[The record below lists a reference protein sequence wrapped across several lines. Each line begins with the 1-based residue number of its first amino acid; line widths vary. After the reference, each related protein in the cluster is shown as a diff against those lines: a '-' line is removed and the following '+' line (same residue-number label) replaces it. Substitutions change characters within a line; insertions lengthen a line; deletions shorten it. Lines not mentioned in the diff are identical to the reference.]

1 MAEELVGNCL
11 VAQSGGPTSVIN
23 SSLAGVITEALNHE
37 CIEEIYGGLN
47 GVQGILQEQLVDLA
61 AETQQNIR
69 GLRHTPGAAL
79 GTCRYKLKSD
89 ADFNRIL
96 EVFEAHNIRYFFYA
110 GGNDSQDT
118 ADKISK
124 LAQKKGYEL
133 RVIGVPKTIDN
144 DLVTTDHTPGYG
156 SVIKYISTSIREIAC
171 DNLGMGQHDLVQIV
185 EVMGRSA
192 GWIAAGAALAKQK
205 ENPNGSAPHLIY
217 LPEVPFSKE
226 KYIEDIAR
234 VLKKEKFCLVVVG
247 EGLVD
252 ADGNYVSTD
261 SVSSDAFGHSQL
273 GGAGDFLRSLAEENL
288 SVKARSIKLG
298 MAQRAAAHCAS
309 KADSDEAFMAG
320 QAAVKAAVE
329 GETDKMVILVRTEA
343 DGYKCETGLA
353 PLSEIA
359 NGVKLLPESW
369 INEDG
374 VSMNY
379 NFVKYAL
386 PLIQGEVVVPFD
398 NGMPQ
403 YVELKKIF
411 ADKTLPPYT
420 LAN

>member
-1 MAEELVGNCL
+1 M
-11 VAQSGGPTSVIN
+11 
-23 SSLAGVITEALNHE
+23 
-37 CIEEIYGGLN
+37 
-47 GVQGILQEQLVDLA
+47 
-61 AETQQNIR
+61 
-69 GLRHTPGAAL
+69 
-79 GTCRYKLKSD
+79 
-89 ADFNRIL
+89 
-96 EVFEAHNIRYFFYA
+96 
-110 GGNDSQDT
+110 
-118 ADKISK
+118 
-124 LAQKKGYEL
+124 AQKKGYAL

-156 SVIKYISTSIREIAC
+156 SVIKHIATTIREVAC
-171 DNLGMGQHDLVQIV
+171 DNAGMGQHDFVQII

-192 GWIAAGAALAKQK
+192 GWIAAGAALAKYK
-205 ENPNGSAPHLIY
+205 DNPNSAPHLIY

-226 KYIEDIAR
+226 KYIEDITR

-261 SVSSDAFGHSQL
+261 SATADAFGHSQL
-273 GGAGDFLRSLAEENL
+273 GGAGEFLRSLAEENL
-288 SVKARSIKLG
+288 SVKARSVKLG
-298 MAQRAAAHCAS
+298 MAQRAAANSAS

-329 GETDKMVILVRTEA
+329 GETDKMVILVRSEGDSYA
-343 DGYKCETGLA
+343 CETGLA

-379 NFVKYAL
+379 NFIKYAL
-386 PLIQGEVVVPFD
+386 PLIQGEVEVPFE
-398 NGMPQ
+398 NGVPQ
-403 YVELKKIF
+403 YIELKKIYV
-411 ADKTLPPYT
+411 DKQLPAYT
-420 LAN
+420 LNG